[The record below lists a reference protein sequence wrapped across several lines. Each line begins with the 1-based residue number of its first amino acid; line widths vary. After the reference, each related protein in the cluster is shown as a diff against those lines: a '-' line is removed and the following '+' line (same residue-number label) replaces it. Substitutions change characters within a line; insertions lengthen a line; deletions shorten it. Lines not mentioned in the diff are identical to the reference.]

1 MTLVLFD
8 EADSL
13 LDADKG
19 FLAALPGLIRDSRR
33 PIVLCL
39 NDSRLPAGLSGS
51 AVGLQVQQVRVKP
64 SDVSL
69 LGAVCS
75 CVRLVSSPEALV
87 HTDSYRLAWD
97 LHLFPGCDA
106 ARLRKALMYY
116 HTRAYVCFSTG
127 THTSCPCTPH

>member
-51 AVGLQVQQVRVKP
+51 AVGLQVQQVRV
-64 SDVSL
+64 
-69 LGAVCS
+69 
-75 CVRLVSSPEALV
+75 
-87 HTDSYRLAWD
+87 
-97 LHLFPGCDA
+97 
-106 ARLRKALMYY
+106 
-116 HTRAYVCFSTG
+116 
-127 THTSCPCTPH
+127 